1 MPHKQMWRKRGRSFN
16 KQELMM
22 IDYAP
27 LLIRIEQNTKKL
39 SDKCLNKK
47 YEGYS
52 NDIAQIHADLT
63 HLAMW
68 MVAQETKDILD
79 GVYRSE

>member
-1 MPHKQMWRKRGRSFN
+1 
-16 KQELMM
+16 M

-39 SDKCLNKK
+39 SEKCLNRK

-52 NDIAQIHADLT
+52 SEIAQIHADLT
-63 HLAMW
+63 LLAMW

>member
-1 MPHKQMWRKRGRSFN
+1 
-16 KQELMM
+16 M

-52 NDIAQIHADLT
+52 NDIAQIHSDLT
-63 HLAMW
+63 MLAMW
-68 MVAQETKDILD
+68 MVAQEAKDIVD
-79 GVYRSE
+79 GVYRSK

>member
-1 MPHKQMWRKRGRSFN
+1 
-16 KQELMM
+16 
-22 IDYAP
+22 
-27 LLIRIEQNTKKL
+27 L
-39 SDKCLNKK
+39 SDKCLHKK

-63 HLAMW
+63 LLAMW

>member
-1 MPHKQMWRKRGRSFN
+1 MWQKHSRSFQQ
-16 KQELMM
+16 QELMM

-27 LLIRIEQNTKKL
+27 LLMRIEQNTKKL

-47 YEGYS
+47 YAGFS

-63 HLAMW
+63 MLAMW
-68 MVAQETKDILD
+68 VVAQETKDIFDDLT
-79 GVYRSE
+79 GVK

>member
-1 MPHKQMWRKRGRSFN
+1 M
-16 KQELMM
+16 
-22 IDYAP
+22 
-27 LLIRIEQNTKKL
+27 RIEQNTKKL
-39 SDKCLNKK
+39 SDKCLNKR

-52 NDIAQIHADLT
+52 SEIAQIHADLT
-63 HLAMW
+63 LLAMW